1 MYDNNRLTV
10 VDAVMQV
17 GFPNEKLFPQRG
29 EQLEFTVNG
38 KTRLIRGEAGDG
50 AVIMIN
56 GKNANLNTKIE
67 QNDIIEVKESTA
79 GAKASTTIGQ
89 LDEFKATVSFIVDDK
104 KVNCPR
110 FAYVNGELK
119 SEFYEINN
127 GDDISMADFYTVEQ
141 LFTFLDMD
149 MSNLNIYVN
158 NEPAQNDTK
167 VYENFSV
174 KTHGLS
180 DYTVSSGFDDE
191 TYSEAEDIQ
200 ENAEYAENTEYTEY
214 AKSHEDKA
222 AKAGANIEGNTVQ
235 EEVKQSDDVV
245 KDIFV
250 LINHQPVKL
259 SGKKKYVLVDI
270 FDFYDFDLSKPQGS
284 DVVLKLNGQKADY
297 LAPLKDGDL
306 IDLYWEG

>member
-1 MYDNNRLTV
+1 
-10 VDAVMQV
+10 
-17 GFPNEKLFPQRG
+17 
-29 EQLEFTVNG
+29 
-38 KTRLIRGEAGDG
+38 
-50 AVIMIN
+50 
-56 GKNANLNTKIE
+56 
-67 QNDIIEVKESTA
+67 
-79 GAKASTTIGQ
+79 
-89 LDEFKATVSFIVDDK
+89 
-104 KVNCPR
+104 
-110 FAYVNGELK
+110 
-119 SEFYEINN
+119 
-127 GDDISMADFYTVEQ
+127 
-141 LFTFLDMD
+141 MD

-200 ENAEYAENTEYTEY
+200 RKMLNMQKIQSIQNMQ
-214 AKSHEDKA
+214 SLMRDKA
-222 AKAGANIEGNTVQ
+222 AKAGANTEGNTVQ

-297 LAPLKDGDL
+297 LAPLKDGGFD
-306 IDLYWEG
+306 

>member
-1 MYDNNRLTV
+1 MIESEFNEVISGIVEDEDLKV
-10 VDAVMQV
+10 V
-17 GFPNEKLFPQRG
+17 EKYF
-29 EQLEFTVNG
+29 EH
-38 KTRLIRGEAGDG
+38 
-50 AVIMIN
+50 
-56 GKNANLNTKIE
+56 
-67 QNDIIEVKESTA
+67 S
-79 GAKASTTIGQ
+79 
-89 LDEFKATVSFIVDDK
+89 LDELEPDV
-104 KVNCPR
+104 
-110 FAYVNGELK
+110 
-119 SEFYEINN
+119 
-127 GDDISMADFYTVEQ
+127 
-141 LFTFLDMD
+141 FL
-149 MSNLNIYVN
+149 I
-158 NEPAQNDTK
+158 
-167 VYENFSV
+167 
-174 KTHGLS
+174 
-180 DYTVSSGFDDE
+180 DDE

-222 AKAGANIEGNTVQ
+222 AKAGANTEGNTVQ

>member
-1 MYDNNRLTV
+1 
-10 VDAVMQV
+10 
-17 GFPNEKLFPQRG
+17 
-29 EQLEFTVNG
+29 
-38 KTRLIRGEAGDG
+38 
-50 AVIMIN
+50 
-56 GKNANLNTKIE
+56 
-67 QNDIIEVKESTA
+67 
-79 GAKASTTIGQ
+79 
-89 LDEFKATVSFIVDDK
+89 
-104 KVNCPR
+104 
-110 FAYVNGELK
+110 
-119 SEFYEINN
+119 
-127 GDDISMADFYTVEQ
+127 MADFYTVEQ

-222 AKAGANIEGNTVQ
+222 AKAGANTEGNTVQ